1 MEPEDDT
8 LTRRKTQSDKAE
20 PPSGGRT
27 TPARRSP
34 AERRPPAE
42 RTSAPEGTAEDWGSP
57 RIVHKPIP
65 IESLDRDAVSIIR
78 RLTRKG
84 HTAYLV
90 GGCVRDLLLG
100 VEPKD
105 FDIATSARPRQV
117 KRTFRNCRVIG
128 RRFRLAHVIFGSK
141 IIEVSTFRQC
151 TDSEK
156 SDDPDDHLIRDDNVF
171 GTPEAD
177 ARRRDL
183 TINGLFYDLQ
193 QGTVID
199 YVGGLRDI
207 ERKTLRMIGDPD
219 IRFQEDP
226 IRILRA
232 IKFAARLGVHISPKT
247 MHYIE
252 AHRGII
258 ARSAPPRILEE
269 ILRMS
274 RGVASRKSFDLML
287 DTRVLEVV
295 LPDVWAGIEKNP
307 TRCDLYRSE
316 FDVLDEAIREGLEP
330 TAPIVFGVYLLPI
343 VFPEEFFED
352 DALTTR
358 PDGLTTESKI
368 ESVLADL
375 IPRLRLSRRDAGR
388 LRQVLMAQRRLAP
401 STRKRRFSRSSLA
414 RQAYFPEALDLF
426 RIHGRAFGKWSEE
439 AERWQTALDAHAAT
453 SGGDGAK
460 GDGRGGDE
468 GGDKPKAPRRRR
480 RRRRRSKRSTG
491 GDDAS

>member
-1 MEPEDDT
+1 MEPEDDN
-8 LTRRKTQSDKAE
+8 LTSRKRQSDKAE
-20 PPSGGRT
+20 PPSGGRA
-27 TPARRSP
+27 TPARRAP
-34 AERRPPAE
+34 AERPA
-42 RTSAPEGTAEDWGSP
+42 APEGATEDWGSP

-65 IESLDRDAVSIIR
+65 IEKLDRDAVSIIR

-177 ARRRDL
+177 ARRRDF

-247 MHYIE
+247 MQYIE
-252 AHRGII
+252 THRGMI

-295 LPDVWAGIEKNP
+295 LPDVWAGIEQDES
-307 TRCDLYRSE
+307 RCDVYRSE
-316 FDVLDEAIREGLEP
+316 FDVLDDAIRDGLEP

-343 VFPEEFFED
+343 VFPEEFFEAD
-352 DALTTR
+352 SLSTR
-358 PDGLTTESKI
+358 PDGLATEAKI
-368 ESVLADL
+368 EGVLADL

-401 STRKRRFSRSSLA
+401 SARKRRFSRSSLA

-439 AERWQTALDAHAAT
+439 AERWQTALEAHLAT
-453 SGGDGAK
+453 ENKNGAK
-460 GDGRGGDE
+460 GDASRGED
-468 GGDKPKAPRRRR
+468 GDKPKGPRRRR
-480 RRRRRSKRSTG
+480 RRRRRSKRSSNGG
-491 GDDAS
+491 GDS